1 MPRVTPG
8 VVLVP
13 VDTEPCYAHAPIGH
27 RLWAQ
32 AQRLPVQ
39 GVIFVQ
45 AAHTASLATERD
57 VGAGHDAVV
66 HGQGAD
72 ERSLVVLVGHV
83 VWTRQTDARGPG
95 CGKAQKGENQKEKQN
110 FLSSF
115 M

>member
-13 VDTEPCYAHAPIGH
+13 VDTEPCYAYAPIGH
-27 RLWAQ
+27 RLGAQ

-39 GVIFVQ
+39 GIIFVQ
-45 AAHTASLATERD
+45 AAHPASLATERD
-57 VGAGHDAVV
+57 IGAGHDAVV

-72 ERSLVVLVGHV
+72 KWSLVVLVSHV
-83 VWTRQTDARGPG
+83 VWTRQTDTCGPG
-95 CGKAQKGENQKEKQN
+95 SGKAQNGENQKEKQKS
-110 FLSSF
+110 LSSF